1 LVNRND
7 ARDEDFNVERLL
19 TNASE
24 IYAFHYFGIII
35 LVSLLEWVV
44 PRRETGGALRLR
56 WLSNFGI
63 TVIDTVFLRVLFP
76 LAGFGWAI
84 YCNERGWGLFNRIS
98 VPSWLTFASTLL
110 ALDLATFAQHYLLHH
125 VPLFWRI
132 HRTHHS
138 DVDCDFSTA
147 VRFHP
152 LESIYTTTVF
162 TATIAAL
169 GLPAAAVFVSQ
180 LLSTVISF
188 AEHGNISVPA
198 SVERVL
204 RLFIV
209 TPDVHRIHHSADASD
224 TNSNYG
230 TLFSWWD
237 RLFGT
242 YVGEPAAG
250 QDQMTFGLAEFS
262 ERRHQTL
269 SGLLAQ
275 PFAGD
280 AAGPAAEQVAVPG
293 RTT

>member
-1 LVNRND
+1 M
-7 ARDEDFNVERLL
+7 ETLL
-19 TNASE
+19 THASK
-24 IYAFHYFGIII
+24 IYAFSYFGTII
-35 LVSLLEWVV
+35 LVSLLEVVV
-44 PRRETGGALRLR
+44 PRREPGGALRLR

-63 TVIDTVFLRVLFP
+63 TVIDSVLLRVLFP

-84 YCNERGWGLFNRIS
+84 YCTGHGWGLFNQIS
-98 VPSWLTFASTLL
+98 APSWLTFAITLL
-110 ALDLATFAQHYLLHH
+110 SLDLATFAQHYLLHH
-125 VPLFWRI
+125 VPLFWRM
-132 HRTHHS
+132 HQTHHS
-138 DVDCDFSTA
+138 DIDCDFSTA

-162 TATIAAL
+162 TATIAVL

-180 LLSTVISF
+180 LLSTIISF
-188 AEHGNISVPA
+188 TEHGNVSVPA
-198 SVERVL
+198 PVDRVL

-209 TPDVHRIHHSADASD
+209 TPDVHRVHHSAAVSD

-230 TLFSWWD
+230 TLFTWWD

-242 YVGEPAAG
+242 YVAEPAAG
-250 QDQMTFGLAEFS
+250 REHVTFGLADFS

-280 AAGPAAEQVAVPG
+280 APRPTSDQVAAPG
-293 RTT
+293 HTT